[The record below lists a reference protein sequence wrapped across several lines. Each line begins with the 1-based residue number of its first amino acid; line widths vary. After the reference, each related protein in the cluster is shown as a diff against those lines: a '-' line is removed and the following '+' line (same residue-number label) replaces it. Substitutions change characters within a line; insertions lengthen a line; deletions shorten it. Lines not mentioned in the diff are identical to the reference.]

1 VPSFLKSTSFK
12 PTPLPKSVSAPE
24 FSFADL
30 LRENADRERKQAE
43 RARVAT
49 LLAETAAVEKHERET
64 EIINEHAEKELGKD
78 TAGRIRGALKRIG
91 ADMRVEGGFRCFLG
105 RGRVE
110 TGFDKRWIE
119 GIDWLEGFDG
129 TLNGRRFEAL

>member
-1 VPSFLKSTSFK
+1 
-12 PTPLPKSVSAPE
+12 VSAPE

-30 LRENADRERKQAE
+30 LKDNADRERKQAE

-49 LLAETAAVEKHERET
+49 LLAETAAVEKHERER
-64 EIINEHAEKELGKD
+64 EIMNEHAVKELGKE